1 LDSIY
6 FIPGVTPKDLQTILE
21 HFKIKDIQELKSLA
35 KKKKLRYIKGLNSKT
50 EMKIL
55 RGIKLLETQPKLM
68 PIGIAWEFASLL
80 IKELQAWP
88 EISQV
93 LLVGELRRGVEE
105 VNSIDLLVEA
115 ELQPLMNRLP
125 KSRLLKVK
133 KIEENSIE
141 AETLLGIP
149 LFFYLSPLEAWGT
162 NCISYTGSAQHLN
175 ALLAINNGLPIL
187 PEEEKVYEY
196 LNLPWIPPEIRE
208 SGYEVQFAKE
218 NLIPELID
226 LRDIKGDLHIHSKW
240 SDGVNTVEEI
250 IIKAIKMGYEYI
262 AITDHSQSLKVA
274 GGIGAEDIA
283 RQGAEIDKLQ
293 KEYQQIRILKG
304 IEVDILADG
313 SLDLEEEVLKELDIV
328 IASVHSHFEMSEE
341 DMTRRIIKA
350 IKHPLV
356 NIIAHPTGRV
366 LGKRPGYKVNIEEVI
381 NTAASYGKALEINA
395 SPDRLDLKDQHLQM
409 ARTKGVK
416 IAINTDA
423 HHIEKLED
431 ISFGVQMAKRGW
443 QTKKEIINSWSLE
456 KLTSY
461 LKYHRGGLK

>member
-1 LDSIY
+1 
-6 FIPGVTPKDLQTILE
+6 
-21 HFKIKDIQELKSLA
+21 
-35 KKKKLRYIKGLNSKT
+35 
-50 EMKIL
+50 M
-55 RGIKLLETQPKLM
+55 
-68 PIGIAWEFASLL
+68 
-80 IKELQAWP
+80 
-88 EISQV
+88 
-93 LLVGELRRGVEE
+93 
-105 VNSIDLLVEA
+105 
-115 ELQPLMNRLP
+115 
-125 KSRLLKVK
+125 
-133 KIEENSIE
+133 
-141 AETLLGIP
+141 
-149 LFFYLSPLEAWGT
+149 GT

-366 LGKRPGYKVNIEEVI
+366 WV
-381 NTAASYGKALEINA
+381 KAWL
-395 SPDRLDLKDQHLQM
+395 
-409 ARTKGVK
+409 
-416 IAINTDA
+416 
-423 HHIEKLED
+423 
-431 ISFGVQMAKRGW
+431 
-443 QTKKEIINSWSLE
+443 
-456 KLTSY
+456 
-461 LKYHRGGLK
+461 